1 MHQMTLEEA
10 IYCIDIGVCSEC
22 PVQCKH
28 SDADC
33 DAMAR
38 EIAVA
43 AMKELISQGKRIKK
57 ENEENE

>member
-1 MHQMTLEEA
+1 MQMSLEEA
-10 IYCIDIGVCSEC
+10 IYCLDIGICSAC
-22 PVQCKH
+22 PVQARH
-28 SDADC
+28 SDEDC

-43 AMKELISQGKRIKK
+43 AMEELISQGKRIKK

>member
-1 MHQMTLEEA
+1 MQMTLKEA
-10 IYCIDIGVCSEC
+10 IYCLDIGVCSAC

-43 AMKELISQGKRIKK
+43 AMQELISQGKKIK